1 MNLFALQTLEAE
13 LTAYT
18 LIDKLLS
25 LPHTLPTRYSE
36 EELAHQ
42 WTIDKAILSK
52 AEPFAWTED
61 PITAVLIASRSIPVD
76 TCLTRKNLN
85 KSAVWWYFEEPLPF
99 NTVADK
105 NIPIRAISG
114 GWVSVRNTDKK
125 LFIISCWIE
134 SETFSTTVKD
144 GASPVQNPRGL
155 APSQVFSWFEDESIE
170 DMLKRVSWNHDK
182 MYGEGGRWRSLSNI
196 VGKPTFMQTT
206 VGLAHFILAGLAW
219 LDSKVLVA
227 EVPDVPRQRRKEYR
241 RVLGRDSDI
250 KLIRLRREDRPN
262 HDTERNNDPTH
273 RDFAYR
279 FVVRGHWRNQPYG
292 PGRAEHRLTWIMPF
306 VKGPD
311 DKPLREKLPVY
322 VVNR

>member
-25 LPHTLPTRYSE
+25 IPHKLPTRYSKA
-36 EELAHQ
+36 ELSSQ
-42 WTIDKAILSK
+42 WTIDKAILAK

-61 PITAVLIASRSIPVD
+61 PIRAVLLASQSIPID
-76 TCLTRKNLN
+76 TCLTRKNLS
-85 KSAVWWYFEEPLPF
+85 KAAIWWYFEELLPF
-99 NTVADK
+99 RTVSEKD
-105 NIPIRAISG
+105 IFVRAISG
-114 GWVSVRNTDKK
+114 GWISVKDTDRK
-125 LFIISCWIE
+125 LFVLSCWIE
-134 SETFSTTVKD
+134 SETFSTD
-144 GASPVQNPRGL
+144 GENGSPVRNPRGL

-182 MYGEGGRWRSLSNI
+182 MYGEGGKWKNLSNI

-206 VGLAHFILAGLAW
+206 VGLAYFILAGLTW

-227 EVPDVPRQRRKEYR
+227 EIPDIPRQRRKEYQ

-262 HDTERNNDPTH
+262 HDSERKADPTH

-292 PGRAEHRLTWIMPF
+292 PGRAERRLTWIMPF

-322 VVNR
+322 MVNR